1 MIRAERVKRVEQSAP
16 DRGPGVLRRREGT
29 CFSFPSDDEVGRFP
43 GAIRAERAKR
53 VEQSALY
60 ICDMPSMSE
69 IISEHTDLSEADHHW
84 LKLLVS
90 EWQLLADLSF
100 SDLVLWVRDH
110 DPSVFWAAAQIR
122 PFTGVTSL
130 FDDVVGDLIAYS
142 PEHLVS
148 EAFLSGEMVQTSERK
163 LQAGLLVDTHAI
175 PVKLGDRVI
184 AVVEQRTSQ
193 LGVRAP
199 SSLERAYLE
208 AGSELAK
215 MIAIGDFPIPSDATH
230 LAFSPRVGDG
240 FIRLDLRGDVMY
252 ASPNALSA
260 YRRLGLRGDL
270 IGEHLATLTAGL
282 LPTRPDPV
290 DDSVLSALSGRNA
303 RRTELVSGEAHLMV
317 RVLPL
322 ADGRERVGTLVL
334 CRDVSDLRSKERELV
349 TKDATIREIHHR
361 VKNNLQ
367 TVAALLRMQARRM
380 ESPEAKV
387 ALTDAMSRVASIAIV
402 HETLS
407 QAFDEIVEFDR
418 VADELLRMVG
428 DVAASWGGVSAVRE
442 GSFGLLSADVATSLA
457 MIISELCQ
465 NAVEHGLAHQSGEVR
480 VAPNRFDGRLRMEI
494 SDDGQG
500 LPEGFDWRNS
510 RSLGLSIVNTLVA
523 EMEGSFRL
531 GPRQAGSGTQ
541 AVVEIPL

>member
-1 MIRAERVKRVEQSAP
+1 
-16 DRGPGVLRRREGT
+16 
-29 CFSFPSDDEVGRFP
+29 
-43 GAIRAERAKR
+43 
-53 VEQSALY
+53 
-60 ICDMPSMSE
+60 MPSMSE
-69 IISEHTDLSEADHHW
+69 IISEHTDLSEGDHHW

-110 DPSVFWAAAQIR
+110 DPNVFWAAAQIR
-122 PFTGVTSL
+122 PFTGATSL

-148 EAFLSGEMVQTSERK
+148 EAFLSGVIGQTGERK
-163 LQAGLLVDTHAI
+163 LQAGLPVQSHAI
-175 PVKLGDRVI
+175 PVKVGECMI
-184 AVVEQRTSQ
+184 AVVEQHTSQ

-208 AGSELAK
+208 AGTELAR
-215 MIAIGDFPIPSDATH
+215 MITVGAFPIPSDA
-230 LAFSPRVGDG
+230 AQPPFSPRVGDG
-240 FIRLDLRGDVMY
+240 FIRLDPAGNVTY
-252 ASPNALSA
+252 ASPNAISA

-270 IGEHLATLTAGL
+270 VGEYLATVTAAL
-282 LPTRPDPV
+282 LPIGPDPV
-290 DDSVLSALSGRNA
+290 DESVQSVLSGRTA
-303 RRTELVSGEAHLMV
+303 RRTELVSGEAHLMI

-322 ADGRERVGTLVL
+322 VDGRQPVGTIVL

-367 TVAALLRMQARRM
+367 TVAALLRMQARRI
-380 ESPEAKV
+380 ESPEARV

-428 DVAASWGGVSAVRE
+428 DVAASWGGVSAIRE

-480 VAPNRFDGRLRMEI
+480 VIPSRYDGRLQMEI
-494 SDDGQG
+494 SDDGRG
-500 LPEGFDWRNS
+500 LPAGFDWRKS

-531 GPRQAGSGTQ
+531 GPRQGGPGTQ

>member
-1 MIRAERVKRVEQSAP
+1 
-16 DRGPGVLRRREGT
+16 
-29 CFSFPSDDEVGRFP
+29 
-43 GAIRAERAKR
+43 
-53 VEQSALY
+53 
-60 ICDMPSMSE
+60 MPSMSE
-69 IISEHTDLSEADHHW
+69 VISEHTDLSEADHHW

-100 SDLVLWVRDH
+100 SDLVLWIRDH
-110 DPSVFWAAAQIR
+110 DRNVFWAAAQIR
-122 PFTGVTSL
+122 PFTGATSL

-142 PEHLVS
+142 PEHLVT
-148 EAFLSGEMVQTSERK
+148 EAFLTGEIVQTSERK
-163 LQAGLLVDTHAI
+163 LQAGLPVESHAI
-175 PVKLGDRVI
+175 PVKLGERVI
-184 AVVEQRTSQ
+184 AVVEQHTSQ

-208 AGSELAK
+208 AGTELAR
-215 MIAIGDFPIPSDATH
+215 MITIGAFPIPSDATH
-230 LAFSPRVGDG
+230 PAFSPRVGDG
-240 FIRLDLRGDVMY
+240 FMRLDPSGNVTY
-252 ASPNALSA
+252 ASPNAISA

-282 LPTRPDPV
+282 LPTVTDPV
-290 DDSVLSALSGRNA
+290 DESVQSVLSGRTA
-303 RRTELVSGEAHLMV
+303 RRTELVSGEAHLMI

-322 ADGRERVGTLVL
+322 VDARERVGSIVL

-367 TVAALLRMQARRM
+367 TVAALLRMQARRI

-407 QAFDEIVEFDR
+407 QAFDEIVEFDL

-428 DVAASWGGVSAVRE
+428 DVAASWGGVSAIRE

-480 VAPNRFDGRLRMEI
+480 VIPGRSNGRLRMEI
-494 SDDGQG
+494 SDDGRG
-500 LPEGFDWRNS
+500 LPPDFDWRRS

-523 EMEGSFRL
+523 EMEGSFQL
-531 GPRQAGSGTQ
+531 GPRPAGPGTQ